1 LNSGLA
7 DKLRPVCVTLSPSG
21 HKFLPEGVNET
32 IYDGDCNAQHLPRS
46 NVESKSMTNSV
57 PEEQSILS
65 RRLVRYGLIWGI
77 WTAVA
82 LFFTTQV
89 YVSYYAENQPIR
101 YLQGFLFQASIC
113 FLWALVTPLI
123 LWLARRFR
131 IERSNWVRHSLL
143 HLLFSVVL
151 TGILIGVHS
160 ISFMM
165 LMGRA
170 SSITPFRV
178 FNALY
183 FNLDNFALVYWVI
196 LLMSHAFNYYNS
208 YRKNELKASKLQ
220 TQLVQ
225 SQLEALKMQIH
236 PHFLFN
242 TLHSI
247 SALLSKD
254 TEGARKMITRLGDF
268 LRLTLEN
275 SGSMEVTLQQEIEFL
290 NGYLEIERIRFQDR
304 LTTDIRVDPEVL
316 EVRVPNLILQPI
328 VENAMRHAI
337 GHSRSGRVEVVAAP
351 RNGVVRIEVKD
362 NGPGIDTDRM
372 LEGRPG
378 RGVGL
383 ANTRARL
390 AGLYGEAAHFE
401 LVNDPAGGLIVALEI
416 PRASE
421 PSLNLH

>member
-1 LNSGLA
+1 MT
-7 DKLRPVCVTLSPSG
+7 KPVPNG
-21 HKFLPEGVNET
+21 
-32 IYDGDCNAQHLPRS
+32 
-46 NVESKSMTNSV
+46 
-57 PEEQSILS
+57 EEQTVLS
-65 RRLVRYGLIWGI
+65 RRLVRYGLIWGV
-77 WTAVA
+77 WTVVA

-89 YVSYYAENQPIR
+89 YVSYYAEGQPIR

-113 FLWALVTPLI
+113 YLWALATPLI

-131 IERSNWVRHSLL
+131 IERSNWVRRSLL
-143 HLLFSVVL
+143 HLLFSIVL
-151 TGILIGVHS
+151 TGFLIAIHS
-160 ISFMM
+160 IVFWTA
-165 LMGRA
+165 MGRA

-178 FNALY
+178 FNLLY
-183 FNLDNFALVYWVI
+183 FNLDNFALVYWFIV
-196 LLMSHAFNYYNS
+196 LMSHAFNYYNS
-208 YRKNELKASKLQ
+208 YRKNELKASQLHS
-220 TQLVQ
+220 QLVE

-242 TLHSI
+242 TLHSV

-275 SGSMEVTLQQEIEFL
+275 SGSMEVTLQQELEFL

-316 EVRVPNLILQPI
+316 DVRVPNLILQPI

-337 GHSRSGRVEVVAAP
+337 GHSASGRVEVVAAP

-362 NGPGIDTDRM
+362 NGPGIDADRM
-372 LEGRPG
+372 LEARPG
-378 RGVGL
+378 RGLGL

-390 AGLYGEAAHFE
+390 AGMYGDAARFE

-416 PRASE
+416 PRGSE
-421 PSLNLH
+421 I